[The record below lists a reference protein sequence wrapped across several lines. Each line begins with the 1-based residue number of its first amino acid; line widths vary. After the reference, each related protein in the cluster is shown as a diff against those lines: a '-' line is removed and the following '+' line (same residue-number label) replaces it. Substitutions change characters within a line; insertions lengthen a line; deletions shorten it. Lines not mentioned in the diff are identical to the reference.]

1 MDTYSKYKDAFKY
14 APGSA
19 AVQQMVGDSIEES
32 IEEGKQKRREA
43 EERAANRRKSE
54 ILNYQFAKQ
63 KARDLEDLNIMGDT
77 ASTDFN
83 EMLTTGSRQIAD
95 YAAYLNKELKRT
107 GDYDTYASEMA
118 KLKTQVSSMKGV
130 KAGVNDFL
138 NAYQTGKID
147 KSISSYNSEG
157 LIAMAEDM
165 LNGSPEGGWQNING
179 QQVWVGKTVT
189 GDTYRVAASEFQNLS
204 KKLQKK
210 EDIDALINDAIG
222 INTTSDGNV
231 IPFDQKPAGNG
242 KIGTSALEAAEFA
255 LESLIKSTPGNRDAK
270 VASLL
275 VDHYGHTR
283 EEADAL
289 TNEIVEDEKGN
300 AIGNKAEERLK
311 AKWLEQARKS
321 YGINS
326 FAIKEEKRRSE
337 DQRYQHQQQ
346 KAKDLEF
353 KRNQNETLS
362 AFNNPRAAIWNQDM
376 NKFKDEDG
384 RLQGYENIGGLINQF
399 QADLQSIGLSQEI
412 VLEDD
417 RIIPASKTE
426 DGDKIDEQ
434 IIKGKPKGILIKNPN
449 SLTAQKVYV
458 PFTAGPS
465 EIQNL
470 IRQAQGL
477 PLISSRTPKLTSF
490 DPNIQLTPEE
500 MQDEINRRK
509 GNPSGLTPTMPS
521 GLPILTIK

>member
-19 AVQQMVGDSIEES
+19 AVQQMVGES
-32 IEEGKQKRREA
+32 IGTAIDEVEQNRKKA
-43 EERAANRRKSE
+43 EEKAANRRKNE

-130 KAGVNDFL
+130 KSGVNDFL

-189 GDTYRVAASEFQNLS
+189 GDPYRVAASEFQNLS

-210 EDIDALINDAIG
+210 EDIDKLINDAIG
-222 INTTSDGNV
+222 INTTSNGNV
-231 IPFDQKPAGNG
+231 LSFDQKPVGDNGQMGN
-242 KIGTSALEAAEFA
+242 SALDAAEFA
-255 LESLIKSTPGNRDAK
+255 LEGLIKGSPGNKDAK
-270 VASLL
+270 IASLL
-275 VDHYGHTR
+275 VDHYGYTR

-289 TNEIVEDEKGN
+289 TNEVVEDEKGN
-300 AIGNKAEERLK
+300 AIGNRAEEVLK
-311 AKWLEQARKS
+311 AKWLEQARNS
-321 YGINS
+321 YSVN
-326 FAIKEEKRRSE
+326 AIAVREEKRRQQ
-337 DQRYQHQQQ
+337 DQYYQHQQQ

-362 AFNNPRAAIWNQDM
+362 AFNNPKAAIWNQDM
-376 NKFKDEDG
+376 NKFRSESGKID
-384 RLQGYENIGGLINQF
+384 NMGGLLNQF
-399 QADLQSIGLSQEI
+399 MSDLQTIGLSQSV

-417 RIIPASKTE
+417 QIVPAMRTE
-426 DGDKIDEQ
+426 DGTEIDER
-434 IIKGKPKGILIKNPN
+434 IIKGKPKGIIIQNPN
-449 SLTAQKVYV
+449 SLTAQKVYI
-458 PFTAGPS
+458 PFTAGPL

-477 PLISSRTPKLTSF
+477 RPAQGVSRATNQA
-490 DPNIQLTPEE
+490 DYIQG
-500 MQDEINRRK
+500 QAN
-509 GNPSGLTPTMPS
+509 
-521 GLPILTIK
+521 LPIFN

>member
-19 AVQQMVGDSIEES
+19 AVQQMVGES
-32 IEEGKQKRREA
+32 IGTAIDEVEQNRKKA
-43 EERAANRRKSE
+43 EEKAANRRKNE

-63 KARDLEDLNIMGDT
+63 KAKDLEDLNILGDT

-83 EMLTTGSRQIAD
+83 EMLMTGSRQIAD

-130 KAGVNDFL
+130 KTGVNDFL

-147 KSISSYNSEG
+147 KSISSYNSEN

-179 QQVWVGKTVT
+179 QQVWVGKTVQ
-189 GDTYRVAASEFQNLS
+189 GKEYKVAASEFQNLS

-210 EDIDALINDAIG
+210 EDVQSLIDEAIG
-222 INTTSDGNV
+222 INTTSNGNV

-242 KIGTSALEAAEFA
+242 KVGTSALEAAEFA
-255 LESLIKSTPGNRDAK
+255 LENLINSSPGNKDAK
-270 VASLL
+270 VSSLL
-275 VDHYGHTR
+275 VDHYGYTR

-289 TNEIVEDEKGN
+289 ADEVVEDEKGN
-300 AIGNKAEERLK
+300 AIGNRAEEVLK
-311 AKWLEQARKS
+311 AKWLEQARNS

-326 FAIKEEKRRSE
+326 FAINEEKRRSE
-337 DQRYQHQQQ
+337 DQKYQHQEQ
-346 KAKDLEF
+346 KARDFEF
-353 KRNQNETLS
+353 KRNQEETIS

-376 NKFKDEDG
+376 EKFKDDDG
-384 RLQGYENIGGLINQF
+384 GLLGYQNIAGLINQF
-399 QADLQSIGLSQEI
+399 QSDLQSIGLSQSV
-412 VLEDD
+412 VLEDNQ
-417 RIIPASKTE
+417 IIPATRTE
-426 DGDKIDEQ
+426 DGQEIDER
-434 IIKGKPKGILIKNPN
+434 IIKGKPKGIIIQNPN
-449 SLTAQKVYV
+449 SLTAQKVYI
-458 PFTAGPS
+458 PFTASPL

-477 PLISSRTPKLTSF
+477 PPAKRLSQASQTADFQLGGSGSLQPTTS
-490 DPNIQLTPEE
+490 
-500 MQDEINRRK
+500 
-509 GNPSGLTPTMPS
+509 S
-521 GLPILTIK
+521 GLPILTIQ

>member
-19 AVQQMVGDSIEES
+19 AVQQMVGDSIDRS
-32 IEEGKQKRREA
+32 IEEGKQKRKDA
-43 EERAANRRKSE
+43 EERAANRRKNE

-138 NAYQTGKID
+138 NAYQTGKVD

-179 QQVWVGKTVT
+179 QQVWVGQTVAA
-189 GDTYRVAASEFQNLS
+189 GDSKPKKYMVAASEFQNLS

-210 EDIDALINDAIG
+210 EDVDALINEAIS
-222 INTTSDGNV
+222 INTTKEGNV
-231 IPFDQKPAGNG
+231 LSFDQKPIGDNGQMGN
-242 KIGTSALEAAEFA
+242 SALDAAEFA
-255 LESLIKSTPGNRDAK
+255 LENLIKGSPGNKDAK

-275 VDHYGHTR
+275 VDHYGYNR
-283 EEADAL
+283 DEANAL

-300 AIGNKAEERLK
+300 AIGNRAEEILK
-311 AKWLEQARKS
+311 AKWLEQARNS
-321 YGINS
+321 YSIN
-326 FAIKEEKRRSE
+326 AMAVKEEKRRRE
-337 DQRYQHQQQ
+337 DQYYQHQQQ

-353 KRNQNETLS
+353 KRNQNETLR

-376 NKFKDEDG
+376 NKFKGDSGKID
-384 RLQGYENIGGLINQF
+384 NINGLLNQF
-399 QADLQSIGLSQEI
+399 MTDLQTIGLSQSI
-412 VLEDD
+412 VLENDQVV
-417 RIIPASKTE
+417 PAMKTE
-426 DGDKIDEQ
+426 DGKEIDEK
-434 IIKGKPKGILIKNPN
+434 IIQGKPKGIIIQNPN
-449 SLTAQKVYV
+449 SLTAQKVYI
-458 PFTAGPS
+458 PFTSSPL

-477 PLISSRTPKLTSF
+477 PPAQGVSGATNQANF
-490 DPNIQLTPEE
+490 Q
-500 MQDEINRRK
+500 IN
-509 GNPSGLTPTMPS
+509 TPTMPS
-521 GLPILTIK
+521 GLPILTIQ

>member
-19 AVQQMVGDSIEES
+19 AVQQMVGDSIDRS

-130 KAGVNDFL
+130 KTGVNDFL

-204 KKLQKK
+204 KKLSY
-210 EDIDALINDAIG
+210 
-222 INTTSDGNV
+222 T
-231 IPFDQKPAGNG
+231 IPM
-242 KIGTSALEAAEFA
+242 
-255 LESLIKSTPGNRDAK
+255 
-270 VASLL
+270 
-275 VDHYGHTR
+275 
-283 EEADAL
+283 
-289 TNEIVEDEKGN
+289 EK
-300 AIGNKAEERLK
+300 
-311 AKWLEQARKS
+311 
-321 YGINS
+321 
-326 FAIKEEKRRSE
+326 F
-337 DQRYQHQQQ
+337 
-346 KAKDLEF
+346 
-353 KRNQNETLS
+353 
-362 AFNNPRAAIWNQDM
+362 
-376 NKFKDEDG
+376 
-384 RLQGYENIGGLINQF
+384 
-399 QADLQSIGLSQEI
+399 
-412 VLEDD
+412 
-417 RIIPASKTE
+417 
-426 DGDKIDEQ
+426 
-434 IIKGKPKGILIKNPN
+434 
-449 SLTAQKVYV
+449 
-458 PFTAGPS
+458 
-465 EIQNL
+465 
-470 IRQAQGL
+470 
-477 PLISSRTPKLTSF
+477 
-490 DPNIQLTPEE
+490 
-500 MQDEINRRK
+500 
-509 GNPSGLTPTMPS
+509 
-521 GLPILTIK
+521 